1 MRRTFFPLSAAA
13 LPVLLVAISLVG
25 CRKQPPPPKAPIP
38 GPPPLR
44 VSFRNSQIPTEGKV
58 ASITNPS
65 ETEPIKVIAVFV
77 QGKKEK
83 EERSYRLDREI
94 LPLDSIS
101 VGWAQLGAWKLKA
114 GDKLRI
120 RCEGYTGDLEREVSD

>member
-1 MRRTFFPLSAAA
+1 MRLIHAAVA
-13 LPVLLVAISLVG
+13 GLLVVLGLVG
-25 CRKQPPPPKAPIP
+25 CQRQAQPKTPAPKP

-65 ETEPIKVIAVFV
+65 ETEPVKVVAVFV

-83 EERSYRLDREI
+83 EERSYRLEREI
-94 LPLDSIS
+94 VPLDSIS
-101 VGWAQLGAWKLKA
+101 VGWAQFGGWKLKN

>member
-1 MRRTFFPLSAAA
+1 MRVTHAA
-13 LPVLLVAISLVG
+13 VVGLLVATGLVG
-25 CRKQPPPPKAPIP
+25 CSRKTPTPPLPNP

-65 ETEPIKVIAVFV
+65 ETRAIKVVAVFV

-83 EERSYRLDREI
+83 EERSYRLDHEI

-101 VGWAQLGAWKLKA
+101 VGWAQFGGWKLKN